1 MDMLRVQEWK
11 WNIPFHFEAYF
22 SQKKKGWGKQRLEIP
37 TETEKEPLDI
47 TDVVAVMSQS
57 WIWGPVTSWSKSQ
70 SGRLRLKKEFK
81 LKVPPLT
88 TGGVSPTTRQQGFGF
103 CLDKSPD
110 LKDLCVFSLSDHS
123 CSSTVWWTEWK
134 HNRRRV
140 YEKHSW
146 PCCQSEQNS

>member
-11 WNIPFHFEAYF
+11 WNIPFHVEGYF
-22 SQKKKGWGKQRLEIP
+22 SQKKKRMRKTKTRNSHWNWKGDSWHHRCGGCDVTKLNLRSSNILI
-37 TETEKEPLDI
+37 KES
-47 TDVVAVMSQS
+47 V
-57 WIWGPVTSWSKSQ
+57 W
-70 SGRLRLKKEFK
+70 RLRLKKEFK

-110 LKDLCVFSLSDHS
+110 LKDSVFSLSDHS

-140 YEKHSW
+140 CEKHSW